1 MASACCGTTKRLNAM
16 YVCRSFTLSR
26 CAFKN
31 TYVCD
36 QFGLT
41 LSSYVDIDGEAA
53 DQESFH

>member
-1 MASACCGTTKRLNAM
+1 M
-16 YVCRSFTLSR
+16 YVCKSFTLSR

-36 QFGLT
+36 QFGLM

>member
-1 MASACCGTTKRLNAM
+1 M

-31 TYVCD
+31 TYVCE
-36 QFGLT
+36 QFGLM

-53 DQESFH
+53 DQECFH